1 MKEADLVVRN
11 SAGIHTRPAAMIV
24 KLASKFKSDI
34 FLHKNGLKINAKSI
48 VGVMALTAGQGSIV
62 KLITKGKDEDEVV
75 KAFTELFES
84 GFNEI

>member
-1 MKEADLVVRN
+1 MKEANLLVKN

-48 VGVMALTAGQGSIV
+48 VGVMALTAAQGSTV
-62 KLITKGKDEDEVV
+62 KVITQGKDEDEAV
-75 KAFTELFES
+75 KAFIELFES